1 MKQSAANPIAMRR
14 HNINAI
20 MNGIRC
26 GDRSRADL
34 ARALGLTRATVTN
47 LVEDLTSRGLVTE
60 RPSERVAV
68 GRTPNILRL
77 VPDAVY
83 FGGIWLTR
91 GASHVCIADFEGKIV
106 STAGFKQ
113 LETLPWQTRA
123 DELITSFEAQITA
136 LGIPLE
142 RIFAVGVGAP
152 GPIDRENGV
161 ILASPGFDEWRDV
174 PITAYV
180 REKTGFDAYL
190 EKDVGA
196 LAMAE
201 KHLGAA
207 KGTDEYMQLFIE
219 RGIGLALVREGRL
232 YRGICGFEGE
242 IGHTTVD
249 LHGEKCVCGR
259 RGCLELYA
267 SIPALAARAEKSLGY
282 QTHLGCRE
290 LMQIVRDGNERAREL
305 LEEEAAYLA
314 AGIADAV
321 RMTGVTD
328 IILSGEMTHGSDLL
342 FPLLETH
349 FASDILFRVPV
360 SFRDSALG
368 EDAHLKAAAGIAA
381 DRYFERF
388 C

>member
-1 MKQSAANPIAMRR
+1 MKQSVANPVAMKR
-14 HNINAI
+14 HNLNNV
-20 MNGIRC
+20 MNGIRK
-26 GDRSRADL
+26 GGYSRADL
-34 ARALGLTRATVTN
+34 ARELGLTRATVTN

-60 RPSERVAV
+60 HPSDRVAV

-77 VPDAVY
+77 VPEAVY

-91 GASHVCIADFEGKIV
+91 GASHVCIADFEGNIV

-113 LETLPWQTRA
+113 AEKLPWQTRA
-123 DELITSFEAQITA
+123 DELIASLEAQIA
-136 LGIPLE
+136 SLGIPRE

-152 GPIDRENGV
+152 GPIDRENGA
-161 ILASPGFDEWRDV
+161 ILASPGFDEWRNV

-180 REKTGFDAYL
+180 KEKTGFDAYL

-207 KGTDEYMQLFIE
+207 KETDEYMQLFIE

-232 YRGICGFEGE
+232 YRGVCGFEGE

-267 SIPALAARAEKSLGY
+267 SIPALTARAEKSL
-282 QTHLGCRE
+282 QITSRLGCRE
-290 LMQIVRDGNERAREL
+290 FMQIVRDGNEHARTL
-305 LEEEAAYLA
+305 LEEEADYLA

-328 IILSGEMTHGSDLL
+328 IFVSGEMTRGSDLL

-349 FASDILFRVPV
+349 FASDRLFRTPV
-360 SFRDSALG
+360 TFRDSALG
-368 EDAHLKAAAGIAA
+368 DNAHLVAAAGIAA

-388 C
+388 Y